1 MTRPRTSGVY
11 ECIVAQEQTS
21 AHAAGR
27 AATSIVVSLSVP
39 WRFRGSALCGLSQAV
54 SARRPP
60 MRRRNLARIAM
71 APPATPVTS
80 PQLLRLVRRF
90 TNRFRG
96 NAAHA
101 ANRVKSAGTG
111 ARRQPFPCV
120 QPTGP
125 KLGQPRSQAEGEV
138 VTEQPQTSRSRTQ
151 NHPYATPGATI
162 LAWRAGDR
170 LLCASTVGLHPETG
184 WPPGSQTTF
193 QENTL
198 GVFSRL

>member
-1 MTRPRTSGVY
+1 MFRRLGLLGGASQVGGNDVRRVRLGYQANSAVSCRPLQLQLMIHPQWRAVY
-11 ECIVAQEQTS
+11 LCIAAQEQTS
-21 AHAAGR
+21 AHAAGT
-27 AATSIVVSLSVP
+27 APTSIVVSLSVP

-101 ANRVKSAGTG
+101 ADRVKSAATG
-111 ARRQPFPCV
+111 ARRQPFPCA

-125 KLGQPRSQAEGEV
+125 KLGQPRTQADGEV
-138 VTEQPQTSRSRTQ
+138 VTESNLRR
-151 NHPYATPGATI
+151 
-162 LAWRAGDR
+162 RAAARG
-170 LLCASTVGLHPETG
+170 
-184 WPPGSQTTF
+184 TTRMRH
-193 QENTL
+193 Q
-198 GVFSRL
+198 